1 CIRDREDGEK
11 RLVAYIVPKAPGID
25 AAGLRRAAVDPAQGT
40 AQAVLVEPYL
50 AATSVGAADEA
61 LSVVPHRLL
70 GLGVGKEELRRY
82 GRAEEHDAAHGLDD
96 GAAHPTRDRR
106 S

>member
-1 CIRDREDGEK
+1 
-11 RLVAYIVPKAPGID
+11 
-25 AAGLRRAAVDPAQGT
+25 AQGT

-50 AATSVGAADEA
+50 AGTSVGAADEA

-82 GRAEEHDAAHGLDD
+82 GRAEEHDAAHGLD
-96 GAAHPTRDRR
+96 AASLRRDI
-106 S
+106 SAFLAS